1 MLNTYE
7 KPWYPL
13 HMEHTL
19 QKTLEKELKGDIS
32 VDINEREKYSRD
44 TSVFERTPSLVVYP
58 KDSEDVATLVRIAK
72 DAKEN
77 DKSISVTARSAGT
90 CMTGGPLTDSIVAV
104 FPKYMNR
111 VHEVSDEGYAI
122 AEPGV
127 YYRDFEKETL
137 KKGYLLPSYPASR
150 EIAALGGI
158 INNNSGGEQTLE
170 YGKTERY
177 IEELEVVLADG
188 SLITLR
194 ELSMEAL
201 EEKKLLDTHEGHIYR
216 EMASLIEHNNTHIEE
231 STPRVS
237 KNSAGYALWSVWD
250 RTKNTFNLAKLI
262 VGAQGTL
269 ALVTKAK
276 ISLIR
281 PQKHRAML
289 VVFLNDFNTLPDTV
303 LSILAY
309 NPESFES
316 YDDHTFRL
324 AVRFLPQIVRNLG
337 FRKMLSL
344 GLSFL
349 PEVGMVISGG
359 VPKLVLMAEFSED
372 TPHEARRM
380 AEQAKKALQHLPVR
394 ARVTRN
400 QNESDKYWTIR
411 RESFSLLRK
420 NLKGYT
426 AAPFI
431 DDIVVDPKV
440 YPEFLPKLYALLA
453 EYDLIYT
460 IAGHVGNGNFHI
472 IPLMDMKKE
481 NTREIILELS
491 TRTYDLVREYHGS
504 ITGEHNDG
512 IIRTPY
518 LDMMFD
524 EKMLRLFE
532 KTKQIWD
539 PTNLFN
545 PGKKVGGTK
554 DDICRSMIH

>member
-58 KDSEDVATLVRIAK
+58 TDSEDVATLVRIAK
-72 DAKEN
+72 DAKET

-216 EMASLIEHNNTHIEE
+216 EMASLIEHNNTHI
-231 STPRVS
+231 
-237 KNSAGYALWSVWD
+237 
-250 RTKNTFNLAKLI
+250 
-262 VGAQGTL
+262 
-269 ALVTKAK
+269 
-276 ISLIR
+276 
-281 PQKHRAML
+281 
-289 VVFLNDFNTLPDTV
+289 
-303 LSILAY
+303 
-309 NPESFES
+309 
-316 YDDHTFRL
+316 
-324 AVRFLPQIVRNLG
+324 
-337 FRKMLSL
+337 
-344 GLSFL
+344 
-349 PEVGMVISGG
+349 
-359 VPKLVLMAEFSED
+359 
-372 TPHEARRM
+372 
-380 AEQAKKALQHLPVR
+380 
-394 ARVTRN
+394 
-400 QNESDKYWTIR
+400 
-411 RESFSLLRK
+411 
-420 NLKGYT
+420 
-426 AAPFI
+426 
-431 DDIVVDPKV
+431 
-440 YPEFLPKLYALLA
+440 
-453 EYDLIYT
+453 
-460 IAGHVGNGNFHI
+460 
-472 IPLMDMKKE
+472 
-481 NTREIILELS
+481 
-491 TRTYDLVREYHGS
+491 
-504 ITGEHNDG
+504 
-512 IIRTPY
+512 
-518 LDMMFD
+518 
-524 EKMLRLFE
+524 
-532 KTKQIWD
+532 
-539 PTNLFN
+539 
-545 PGKKVGGTK
+545 
-554 DDICRSMIH
+554 